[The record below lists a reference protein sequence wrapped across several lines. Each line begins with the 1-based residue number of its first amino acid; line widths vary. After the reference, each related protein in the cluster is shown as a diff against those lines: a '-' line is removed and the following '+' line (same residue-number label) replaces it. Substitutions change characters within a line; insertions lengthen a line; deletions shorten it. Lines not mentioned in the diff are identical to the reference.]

1 MILKLKFNINQLFN
15 IDLLCH
21 TPLVVLIMKLNISMV
36 VYLNTYISIIQYL
49 FVIYYLTFV
58 VLISSEDLVTNI
70 NPTYN
75 LHTEF
80 LFLKFKYYLLIF
92 LLKCYFFP
100 LPHYALIA
108 LMLIPL
114 LIQDTA
120 STIGGSLGQKVSIV
134 QPLLST

>member
-1 MILKLKFNINQLFN
+1 
-15 IDLLCH
+15 
-21 TPLVVLIMKLNISMV
+21 MKLNITML
-36 VYLNTYISIIQYL
+36 VYLNTYISIIQYI
-49 FVIYYLTFV
+49 FVKYYLTFV

-70 NPTYN
+70 SPTYN

-92 LLKCYFFP
+92 LLKCYFFS
-100 LPHYALIA
+100 LLYYALIV
-108 LMLIPL
+108 LILIPL

-120 STIGGSLGQKVSIV
+120 SVNLTIGGSLGQKVSIV